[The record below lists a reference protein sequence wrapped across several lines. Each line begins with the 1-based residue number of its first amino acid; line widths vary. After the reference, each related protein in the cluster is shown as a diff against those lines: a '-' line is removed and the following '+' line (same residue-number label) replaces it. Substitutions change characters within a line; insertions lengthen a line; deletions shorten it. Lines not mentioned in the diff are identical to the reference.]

1 MTAWAQEET
10 LSYQLPDALEKF
22 SQAFLLERT
31 KADGAPPVHPL
42 FSAVEALLATPLTLT
57 DLVIARA
64 MVEIREAV
72 AREKR
77 RRGELGFDDMLSRL
91 DDACAGRA
99 AKRWPARFASAFR
112 WR

>member
-1 MTAWAQEET
+1 MSAPKRTARRRYT
-10 LSYQLPDALEKF
+10 RCS
-22 SQAFLLERT
+22 
-31 KADGAPPVHPL
+31 G
-42 FSAVEALLATPLTLT
+42 AVEALLATPLTLT

-91 DDACAGRA
+91 G
-99 AKRWPARFASAFR
+99 
-112 WR
+112 

>member
-1 MTAWAQEET
+1 
-10 LSYQLPDALEKF
+10 
-22 SQAFLLERT
+22 
-31 KADGAPPVHPL
+31 
-42 FSAVEALLATPLTLT
+42 LT

-91 DDACAGRA
+91 DDALRGESGEAL
-99 AKRWPARFASAFR
+99 ASAIRQRFPVAMIDEFQDTDPQQYR
-112 WR
+112 IFAVSGGAAGHGAAADRRPQTGHLRLRGADILPI

>member
-1 MTAWAQEET
+1 MAGESDR
-10 LSYQLPDALEKF
+10 LGPGRYPQLPASGCAGEVLPGL
-22 SQAFLLERT
+22 LLERT

-77 RRGELGFDDMLSRL
+77 RRGELG
-91 DDACAGRA
+91 
-99 AKRWPARFASAFR
+99 
-112 WR
+112 